1 MKVEWVEVEVHEK
14 RAHPYEMGHYDC
26 SARAHAVVERDDGMK
41 WLKNIEDLV
50 VSLRIQVSGECN
62 RWELLENADKEIRD
76 IKTSI
81 EGLRDYQQRH
91 LQEFHDGICKRIGDL
106 PALVESIID
115 DLFHSAGVALAY
127 ADERVAYSI
136 EHGPFR
142 EEECDDGEVPF

>member
-14 RAHPYEMGHYDC
+14 RAHPHEMGHYDC
-26 SARAHAVVERDDGMK
+26 SARAHAVVERDDGVE
-41 WLKNIEDLV
+41 WLKNIEDLIGG
-50 VSLRIQVSGECN
+50 LRVYVSGECD
-62 RWELLENADKEIRD
+62 RWELLENADREIRC

-81 EGLRDYQQRH
+81 EGLRDYQSHR
-91 LQEFHDGICKRIGDL
+91 LQEFHDDICKRIGDL
-106 PALVESIID
+106 PALVKPIRD
-115 DLFHSAGVALAY
+115 DLFHSAGAALAH